1 MKKIKTKKRFKKEN
15 EQVMYYLL
23 TENFKSQ
30 EQKLVTLITKAVP
43 AQQIYML
50 GSTLHTRRTESVFM
64 PDAPSRQSAGCYYLL
79 VLITGDED
87 VNVIQDKIEN
97 KAGR

>member
-1 MKKIKTKKRFKKEN
+1 
-15 EQVMYYLL
+15 
-23 TENFKSQ
+23 
-30 EQKLVTLITKAVP
+30 
-43 AQQIYML
+43 
-50 GSTLHTRRTESVFM
+50 M

>member
-1 MKKIKTKKRFKKEN
+1 MKTKTKKRSKKEN

-23 TENFKSQ
+23 TESFKSQ

-43 AQQIYML
+43 AQRIYML